1 MPWSVGYHP
10 PLSLQA
16 GTAPSRKPAGSLP
29 SAATANIIIPR
40 AVVGKERTITIQA
53 RNAKGELHPHGGEN
67 VQAKLTLRGFAGPP
81 VSTKVHDNRDGTYQ
95 ISFTTQHRGY
105 HQLDITIEKQP
116 IKGSPFAI
124 YSRLARSYSSLSS
137 SPLKTFKCSSYPWGI
152 AVCDSGDLYVSL
164 ISGHIEV
171 FNESGS
177 KVRSI
182 GSEGSGDGQ
191 FDAPFGIALRDVMYV
206 ADTWNHRIQ
215 KLTLSGSFISKFG
228 AKGSGDGMLLNP
240 HSVCVG
246 HDGRVFVADSD
257 NSRVS
262 VFSEDG
268 SFLYH
273 IGASSNELGHPWGL
287 AFDPSGN
294 LHVAD
299 SKLRCVKVFS
309 PRGDYITEYGRG
321 QFNTAR
327 YIAINEEGYSFVS
340 NDTLSIFDPRHKR
353 IFRSENI
360 TYRGVALDKDG
371 HVYVANND
379 KKEILKF

>member
-53 RNAKGELHPHGGEN
+53 RNAKGESYPRGGED
-67 VQAKLTLRGFAGPP
+67 VQAKLTLRGSAGPP
-81 VSTKVHDNRDGTYQ
+81 VSTKVHDNRDGTYL
-95 ISFTTQHRGY
+95 ISFTTQHRGD

-124 YSRLARSYSSLSS
+124 YSRQARSYSSLSS
-137 SPLKTFKCSSYPWGI
+137 SPLKTFKSSTYPWGV
-152 AVCDSGDLYVSL
+152 AVSDSGDLYVSL
-164 ISGHIEV
+164 VSGCIEV

-177 KVRSI
+177 KVRTI
-182 GSEGSGDGQ
+182 GSGGSGDGQ
-191 FDAPFGIALRDVMYV
+191 FNNPIGIALQGDVMYV
-206 ADTWNHRIQ
+206 ADTWNNRIQ
-215 KLTLSGSFISKFG
+215 KLTLSGTFISKFG
-228 AKGSGDGMLLNP
+228 SKGSGDGMLSSP
-240 HSVCVG
+240 YGVCVD
-246 HDGRVFVADSD
+246 HDGRVFVSDSG

-262 VFSEDG
+262 IFSEDG

-273 IGASSNELGHPWGL
+273 IGDSSNKLGHPWGL

-299 SKLRCVKVFS
+299 HRLKRVKVFS

-321 QFNTAR
+321 QLDAAM

-340 NDTLSIFDPRHKR
+340 DGNTLSILDPQHKR
-353 IFRSENI
+353 IFRTENI
-360 TYRGVALDKDG
+360 DSRGVALDKDG
-371 HVYVANND
+371 HIYVTN